1 MMVKSTPSNLYG
13 LVDMGRSVTLLF
25 RIVAFAWA
33 GEDAELVFIV
43 VCGTV
48 GRVNGSLALYHDSH
62 SQQFAWMKCTLKL
75 PLRLLRTLSSIV

>member
-1 MMVKSTPSNLYG
+1 MAKSTPSNLYG

-33 GEDAELVFIV
+33 GEDAELVFVLV

-48 GRVNGSLALYHDSH
+48 GRVNRCSALYHDSH
-62 SQQFAWMKCTLKL
+62 SRQFA
-75 PLRLLRTLSSIV
+75 